1 MKLKSR
7 VACYMTAATNE
18 WIRAAWRNESQ
29 KEQIS
34 LVEGTISFD
43 EGSVIIGK
51 ETLNSTKDRKN
62 RKRSRNTQAV

>member
-51 ETLNSTKDRKN
+51 ETLN
-62 RKRSRNTQAV
+62 